1 MLLLILTAFF
11 SEALKTALG
20 AMQARKTTDLFAR
33 QSSVLWALLHG
44 RPMMC
49 FQQLGELTAI
59 NSWGPRAGWSRTTG
73 WRITEEIRDI
83 VQQEIVIHVTAA
95 RFMAFS
101 LDESKDSTGTL
112 TFNGCKGTCCM
123 VAKVRLPNT

>member
-59 NSWGPRAGWSRTTG
+59 NSWGPCAGWSRTTG

-101 LDESKDSTGTL
+101 LDESTDSTGTL
-112 TFNGCKGTCCM
+112 TLMATRAP
-123 VAKVRLPNT
+123 VAWLLK